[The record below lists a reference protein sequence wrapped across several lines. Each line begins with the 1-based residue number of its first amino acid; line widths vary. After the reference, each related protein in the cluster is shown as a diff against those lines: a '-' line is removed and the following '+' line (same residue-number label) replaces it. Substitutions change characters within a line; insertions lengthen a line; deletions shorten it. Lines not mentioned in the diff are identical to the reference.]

1 MDDKIGSTTGAIFQ
15 DSKYVWSSWLLLG
28 WAGFSAEQGNS
39 NSAMCIV
46 AVGWEWTNS
55 IYIWKHLMLTQ
66 GKKAGKW
73 GDKKKK
79 KTDVQWCFADAL
91 SGGLLQNCLSG
102 VRDFTF
108 SNVKFLVP
116 GSFRISMH
124 QHDPYR

>member
-1 MDDKIGSTTGAIFQ
+1 MGVDKLHLYMEASYVNTGE
-15 DSKYVWSSWLLLG
+15 KGRKMGRL
-28 WAGFSAEQGNS
+28 
-39 NSAMCIV
+39 
-46 AVGWEWTNS
+46 
-55 IYIWKHLMLTQ
+55 
-66 GKKAGKW
+66 
-73 GDKKKK
+73 KKKK
-79 KTDVQWCFADAL
+79 KMDVQWCFADAL

>member
-1 MDDKIGSTTGAIFQ
+1 MHYGCLMGMAKLHLYTEAS
-15 DSKYVWSSWLLLG
+15 YV
-28 WAGFSAEQGNS
+28 N
-39 NSAMCIV
+39 
-46 AVGWEWTNS
+46 T
-55 IYIWKHLMLTQ
+55 

-73 GDKKKK
+73 GAEKKKMG
-79 KTDVQWCFADAL
+79 VQWCFADAL
-91 SGGLLQNCLSG
+91 GGGLLQNCLSG